1 MNKMK
6 YLLRRFVQN
15 LRKAAMLA
23 LSIMMTVIILLL
35 VIMSFTDGP
44 NMLPLAVGMILFAA
58 GLTFVLGL
66 FFMAVPAHRYDSDL
80 IGRNFVGISKKSRLF
95 RQSVENIFTRHVNT
109 ALNGFKELEENYS
122 GELEDGEKPLVAFYT
137 ARCYDLMQYYPN
149 AAIYYNKAASLGM
162 KSDVLIMLTARCKG
176 EMGDMKE
183 AQSLYDSLSANGPLR
198 MFVRTDIGRLYLRRN
213 DAENALKWYQDSI
226 NRHENYAE
234 ALGGAAIANVML
246 HNFDK
251 AAEQYK
257 AALLNHIPDPKSYAA
272 YYKLTLEAAEKE
284 AARAAAVKAAD

>member
-1 MNKMK
+1 MNKLK
-6 YLLRRFVQN
+6 YLLRRFSQN
-15 LRKAAMLA
+15 LRKAVVTA
-23 LSIMMTVIILLL
+23 LSTMMVIIIAVMFTVSL
-35 VIMSFTDGP
+35 TDGP
-44 NMLPLAVGMILFAA
+44 DLMSVAFVTLLFIA
-58 GLTFVLGL
+58 GLTLVFALLFTVL
-66 FFMAVPAHRYDSDL
+66 PAHRYDSDL
-80 IGRNFVGISKKSRLF
+80 IGKNFTGVSKKCRIF
-95 RQSVENIFTRHVNT
+95 RSSVENIFARRVNM
-109 ALNGFKELEENYS
+109 ALNGFKELEENYTDNM
-122 GELEDGEKPLVAFYT
+122 EEGEKALVAFYT

-149 AAIYYNKAASLGM
+149 ASIYYSKAAGLGM
-162 KSDVLIMLTARCKG
+162 KSDVLTMLTARCRG

-183 AQSLYDSLSANGPLR
+183 AQSLYESLSPKSALR
-198 MFVRTDIGRLYLRRN
+198 MFIRTDIGRLYLHRN

-257 AALLNHIPDPKSYAA
+257 AALLNHIPDPKSYAV

-284 AARAAAVKAAD
+284 ASKLAGKTAD